1 MFSSPTSSSNSDV
14 AVNLAPM
21 HDVVCSVDFIIG
33 TGRMSV
39 RECLRLGHN
48 SVIPL
53 DQSAGAEL
61 EMRVHGIPIATGEV
75 VILDDQT
82 ALRVT
87 KILPP
92 AGVEVKE

>member
-1 MFSSPTSSSNSDV
+1 MFSSPTSSSSSDAV
-14 AVNLAPM
+14 VNLVPM
-21 HDVVCSVDFIIG
+21 HDVVCSVEFVIG

-39 RECLRLGHN
+39 RDCLRLEHN
-48 SVIPL
+48 SVIRL

-75 VILDDQT
+75 VILDDDT
-82 ALRVT
+82 ALRIT

>member
-1 MFSSPTSSSNSDV
+1 MSSSPTSSFSSD
-14 AVNLAPM
+14 ATLNLTPM
-21 HDVVCSVDFIIG
+21 HDVECSVEFIIG

-39 RECLRLGHN
+39 RECLRLAHD

-61 EMRVHGIPIATGEV
+61 EMRVHGIPLATGEV

-82 ALRVT
+82 ALRIT